1 MLWVPRVGRYA
12 PSAPACVFSSR
23 QAMQQDL
30 RGQRQLQPD
39 VLRPRL
45 QCLHGGGGGEVS
57 LQVSLVLLRGVQ
69 EVSAEGGEIRL

>member
-1 MLWVPRVGRYA
+1 
-12 PSAPACVFSSR
+12 
-23 QAMQQDL
+23 MQQDL

-69 EVSAEGGEIRL
+69 EVLAEGGEICL